1 MGTSIIGIA
10 LYKLFDILIWVIVIR
25 SFMTWIPNLMSSD
38 TGRSIYNFLCNVT
51 DPIEAPIRSIMNKY
65 NSGPIDF
72 SPMIAILV
80 LMLLQRVALM
90 IF

>member
-1 MGTSIIGIA
+1 MSTGLIGYA

-25 SFMTWIPNLMSSD
+25 SFMTWIPNVMNSAIGS
-38 TGRSIYNFLCNVT
+38 SIYNFLNSVT
-51 DPIEAPIRSIMNKY
+51 YPIEAPIRNVTYKY
-65 NSGPIDF
+65 SSGPMDF

-80 LMLLQRVALM
+80 LMLLQRVALL